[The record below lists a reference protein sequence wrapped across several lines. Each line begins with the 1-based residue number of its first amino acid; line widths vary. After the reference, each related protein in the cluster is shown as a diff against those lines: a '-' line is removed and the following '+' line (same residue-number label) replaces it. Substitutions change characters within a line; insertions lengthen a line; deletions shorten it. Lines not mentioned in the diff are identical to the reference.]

1 MKNNIN
7 LDKMDIEQQKRYRQ
21 AKIKQTV
28 LNMIKKEQHF
38 VDRTMRRE
46 RKSPFALSRSVK
58 RPKLQDSMS
67 ASPSEKQSKSASK
80 SPPKVNDGNLKEVAS
95 VEERQSTRQGTASSR
110 VHSAKLSTR
119 NSARYKNLNIQE
131 NTLKSTMN

>member
-58 RPKLQDSMS
+58 RPKL
-67 ASPSEKQSKSASK
+67 
-80 SPPKVNDGNLKEVAS
+80 
-95 VEERQSTRQGTASSR
+95 
-110 VHSAKLSTR
+110 
-119 NSARYKNLNIQE
+119 
-131 NTLKSTMN
+131 